1 MITNDTTALM
11 NTPTPNRLLLIV
23 KASAEKSGTPPRAP
37 ISGVIKLLT
46 NASTTSLNAA
56 PTTTA
61 TARSTT
67 FPRSRNLLKPDMPL
81 PSRLECA
88 QHRAARSPRQAPRG
102 VEPPQPASRVD
113 PEPPAS

>member
-67 FPRSRNLLKPDMPL
+67 VPPAPAISGR
-81 PSRLECA
+81 
-88 QHRAARSPRQAPRG
+88 ARSVADARHQARDRQYRRAPARRG
-102 VEPPQPASRVD
+102 ERPLHHPAR
-113 PEPPAS
+113 PG